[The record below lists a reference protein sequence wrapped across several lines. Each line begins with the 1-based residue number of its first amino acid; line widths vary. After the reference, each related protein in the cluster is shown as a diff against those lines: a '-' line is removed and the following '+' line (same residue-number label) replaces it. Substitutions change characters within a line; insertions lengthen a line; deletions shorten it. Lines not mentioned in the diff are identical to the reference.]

1 MVSNY
6 SDEDRQRIFRESR
19 QALQRVDQVL
29 AGASHHHVCEPAEAL
44 LAEALARPLE
54 DRVAK
59 WAAEADEQTARVE
72 RFARERRRQ
81 ESRPA
86 PADLD
91 LKIAESIADERRFL
105 LEVLAETVAELA
117 DRQREAI
124 DAAMLPLRTEL
135 AQVRAEA
142 AEQKVTICELRLT
155 LSEQLSADRSKIIDL
170 PPPPMRSRV
179 N

>member
-1 MVSNY
+1 MSRY
-6 SDEDRQRIFRESR
+6 SDEERRRIIAETY
-19 QALQRVDQVL
+19 ATLQRGAAAHEEPSAVPELPPEDVL
-29 AGASHHHVCEPAEAL
+29 IEAL
-44 LAEALARPLE
+44 SQPLE
-54 DRVAK
+54 DRVARWK
-59 WAAEADEQTARVE
+59 AEADAQTAREQRAV
-72 RFARERRRQ
+72 RERRRG
-81 ESRPA
+81 ERRAEPA
-86 PADLD
+86 PINWDLN
-91 LKIAESIADERRFL
+91 IAEAIAEERGFL

-170 PPPPMRSRV
+170 PPLPMRSRV